1 MNRILLLSVFVS
13 SMCLASPYALAED
26 DFIGAVWHLKVKPPG
41 KRKYEDRGLIRCTT
55 DGKVFIDGKEVGTH
69 RNTNNTTVK
78 FKISRGGP
86 NWNGEGKAVM
96 VAKDN
101 SIWEGKFTRASSGE
115 KFPFRLFLRK
125 D

>member
-1 MNRILLLSVFVS
+1 MNRLLLLSFVIS
-13 SMCLASPYALAED
+13 SMCFASPHAFAED
-26 DFIGAVWHLKVKPPG
+26 EFIGAVWHLEVKPPG

-55 DGKVFIDGKEVGTH
+55 DGKVFIDGEAVGTH
-69 RNTNNTTVK
+69 RNTSTTTVK
-78 FKISRGGP
+78 FQINKGGP

-101 SIWEGKFTRASSGE
+101 SIWEGNFTRASTGE